1 MHSFWLLTLTLTNY
15 FNFYTLYELHNINL
29 KLCGKQDNKIDLLHP
44 LVAPQLSGGWQH
56 NYSTKTREA
65 SHANEQSF
73 YLLSYIYGEFA
84 EPPM

>member
-1 MHSFWLLTLTLTNY
+1 
-15 FNFYTLYELHNINL
+15 
-29 KLCGKQDNKIDLLHP
+29 
-44 LVAPQLSGGWQH
+44 VAPQLSGGWQH

-84 EPPM
+84 EPPMKYKNIVSMFVNLPNHQQYICNITMVLEFNFLCGWASYAYFKA